1 MNTIPGGYE
10 HGGHGDVGLP
20 LYFHFIISRRSCLDS
35 IKVHQQI
42 NIDLGHGFRLTLVGY
57 HNDNNI
63 DIPPP
68 STPPPPIDNDDE
80 DPPLSDNTT
89 VVSPDTTTTTTTTT
103 ASPTTTHTAMSDMSD
118 AGYGQHPHRI
128 GNTKNLSELWYNTV
142 ANSHPADLLSASR
155 QTTSDDTIDSYRSTT
170 LAITLTLARGDNLA
184 KEYASMIQ
192 AVHLYEIDED
202 GERLYLSKAI
212 DGSDLIRHGVSILLD
227 VDDVLTSELSTFGI
241 LLSLSLL
248 ELLVPQETIA
258 RSASEPFGRF
268 LLISFLLHTSSADV
282 VYAPLTAS
290 NINNSNKPRHHYHYQ
305 QQQQQQQQQAKGTH
319 GQTSAS
325 TSSSSTPPIHAHS
338 AVMRQWPAFDGLLR
352 RFPRPDDY
360 PKVHKLIDIDTY
372 AMRLVVNFVY
382 LGKIEGPGYTGLVDW
397 RHIFQLAHRFKI
409 SRLLDMALEEL
420 CKTMKVGTV
429 LPTLFQWAYQHPEY
443 EDRLLEYLVEHLDDR
458 FEPTL
463 ETSLEPFR
471 GHPEYIRI
479 RGKLLVMKAAMR
491 GCRGRSF

>member
-35 IKVHQQI
+35 IKVHQKI

-57 HNDNNI
+57 HNDNDI

-68 STPPPPIDNDDE
+68 STPPPPPIDNDDE

-89 VVSPDTTTTTTTTT
+89 VVGPDTTTTTTTTT

-155 QTTSDDTIDSYRSTT
+155 QTTSDETIDSYRSTT

-212 DGSDLIRHGVSILLD
+212 DGCDLIRHGVSILLD
-227 VDDVLTSELSTFGI
+227 VDDVLTSELSAFGI

-268 LLISFLLHTSSADV
+268 LLISFLLHTPSADV
-282 VYAPLTAS
+282 
-290 NINNSNKPRHHYHYQ
+290 
-305 QQQQQQQQQAKGTH
+305 
-319 GQTSAS
+319 
-325 TSSSSTPPIHAHS
+325 
-338 AVMRQWPAFDGLLR
+338 
-352 RFPRPDDY
+352 
-360 PKVHKLIDIDTY
+360 VHKLIDIDTY

-382 LGKIEGPGYTGLVDW
+382 LNKIEGPGYTGLVDW
-397 RHIFQLAHRFKI
+397 RLIFQLAHRFKI

-471 GHPEYIRI
+471 GHPEYMRI